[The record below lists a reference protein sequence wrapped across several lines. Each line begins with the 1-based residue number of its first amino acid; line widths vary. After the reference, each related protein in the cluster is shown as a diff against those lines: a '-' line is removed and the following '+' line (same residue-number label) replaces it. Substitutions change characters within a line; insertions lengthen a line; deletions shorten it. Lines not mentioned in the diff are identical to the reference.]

1 MPESSSTRSPRETV
15 ELMLRAA
22 VSGTR
27 GEIADLYAPD
37 AVIEIPFAPDGI
49 PTVTRGRETMRA
61 RMEAAA
67 SLFALDSVTDVTL
80 HETTDPE
87 VIVAE
92 YRLNGHLTA
101 SGKQFSLTYV
111 MITRVRDGL
120 IVSSRDYGNPLE
132 TAALNQETDL
142 GSVLKETAGPAGN

>member
-1 MPESSSTRSPRETV
+1 MPESTSARSPRETV
-15 ELMLRAA
+15 ELMLRTA

-27 GEIADLYAPD
+27 GEMADLYAPD
-37 AVIEIPFAPDGI
+37 AVVEIPFAPDGI
-49 PTVTRGRETMRA
+49 PAVTRGRETMRA

-67 SLFALDSVTDVTL
+67 SLFAFDSVTDVTL

-92 YRLNGHLTA
+92 YRINGHLSS

-111 MITRVRDGL
+111 MVTRVRDGL

-132 TAALNQETDL
+132 TAALREETDL
-142 GSVLKETAGPAGN
+142 GSVLEKAAPTGD